1 MPIVTLT
8 MEKIQELTNQ
18 TYLKIHQRDELKKKT
33 PTQLW
38 IDDLDALDEMLNERL
53 RQRQKA
59 EREERGKVEKAR
71 AKAGFKDA
79 RRADHGGKGKQREA
93 KRYVSAPALGCPKKS
108 KTG

>member
-1 MPIVTLT
+1 MG
-8 MEKIQELTNQ
+8 ELTNQ
-18 TYLKIHQRDELKKKT
+18 KDMKIQQRDELKKKT
-33 PTQLW
+33 AKQLW
-38 IDDLDALDEMLNERL
+38 LDDLDVLDEALNERL

-79 RRADHGGKGKQREA
+79 RRAAAEEKEKQRET
-93 KRYVSAPALGCPKKS
+93 KRASSAPALGRLKKS